1 MELWFLLA
9 IVLLLNEF
17 KKENV
22 MLNSIG
28 CIELNSIARGFLVS
42 DAMLKAASVEILFN
56 RTICPGKFMIMVGGD
71 VAAVNAAV
79 ETGLRIGGGEVVDD
93 LIIANVHP
101 DVFPAISGTRIVEQT
116 GALGIVETFS
126 VAAIVEAADAAVKAA
141 NVELLEV
148 HMAMAIGG
156 KGFVTLTGDVASV
169 QAAVDA
175 AAERIKGKGVL
186 VDKVVIAQPSKE
198 ILQGTI

>member
-1 MELWFLLA
+1 
-9 IVLLLNEF
+9 
-17 KKENV
+17 
-22 MLNSIG
+22 
-28 CIELNSIARGFLVS
+28 
-42 DAMLKAASVEILFN
+42 MLKAANVEILFN
-56 RTICPGKFMIMVGGD
+56 RTICPGKFMIMVAGD
-71 VAAVNAAV
+71 VASVNAAID
-79 ETGLRIGGGEVVDD
+79 TGLRIGGGEVVDD
-93 LIIANVHP
+93 LVIANVHP
-101 DVFPAISGTRIVEQT
+101 DVFPAISGTRVVEKT